1 MRTVLVLAAVLGCA
15 LRAAPV
21 MAIQIY
27 LQADFNDKTLD
38 APIGTGGPAVGEP
51 VSLSAPSSAV
61 VVRGAPMPTPSL
73 QITDDSDCCAAG
85 ARFEFL
91 DDAVITDGNLVIR
104 ADLWIRSGDSRGYTI
119 AVREQSFSAEDF
131 LSLNFGPSGLVYCTD
146 AGGLVGS
153 GPVGSYQSDRVIPVR
168 IAFDMEVG
176 TYDVSVDGAQIV
188 FDEPDGVAA
197 GVGIGAVLFNYNN
210 DAGVGDCFYVDNVFV
225 ANGDPTPAEAV
236 SWGAIKAV
244 FR

>member
-1 MRTVLVLAAVLGCA
+1 MRTFLVVTAVLGGA
-15 LRAAPV
+15 LWAAPA

-38 APIGTGGPAVGEP
+38 EPIGTGGPTVGEP

-61 VVRGAPMPTPSL
+61 VVRGAPMPTASL

-91 DDAVITDGNLVIR
+91 EGAVVTDDNLVIR
-104 ADLWIRSGDSRGYTI
+104 ADLWIPSGDSRGYTI
-119 AVREQSFSAEDF
+119 AVREQTYSAEEF
-131 LSLNFGPSGLVYCTD
+131 LSINFGPSGLIYCTD

-168 IAFDMEVG
+168 IAFDMVAG
-176 TYDVSVDGAQIV
+176 TYDVSIDGGQVI
-188 FDEPDGVAA
+188 FDEPHGVV
-197 GVGIGAVLFNYNN
+197 GSGIGAVLFNYNN
-210 DAGVGDCFYVDNVFV
+210 DGGVGDCFYIDNIFI
-225 ANGDPTPAEAV
+225 ANGDPTPVLPV
-236 SWGAIKAV
+236 SWGEVKAA